1 MNELDILEKEMQRTP
16 EKQAEL
22 NAIIQQQAKA
32 EAEYLDMV
40 EWYRTKEQQ
49 KDTIG
54 IIILTAAITFIITII
69 ITKWFNWKTS
79 DKHTPQKNQA
89 STNTT
94 KETHQQQQVN

>member
-1 MNELDILEKEMQRTP
+1 MNEFEKEMQRTP

-49 KDTIG
+49 RDTTG
-54 IIILTAAITFIITII
+54 IIILTAVITFIITFI
-69 ITKWFNWKTS
+69 ITKWINWKTS
-79 DKHTPQKNQA
+79 DKYIQQKNQA
-89 STNTT
+89 SKNTT
-94 KETHQQQQVN
+94 K